1 MGANPVSLAWGT
13 SYSDPGATAFDAGDN
28 ASVAIVTNYLPAGFV
43 DSSVPGD
50 YWVTYTAQDSK
61 GNSTNTNRL
70 VNVIMANNGNNV
82 GADGFTDSL
91 RYALGGTGPEPLK
104 TFECPSSSITPGTN
118 GTKNLVMTYFAR
130 TNENVSLLPWAS
142 ANLASSNGWTT
153 NGIIVTIL
161 SNVATNG
168 TILEKRQATTPA
180 TNSQK
185 FMRLRSIFTQ

>member
-1 MGANPVSLAWGT
+1 MGP
-13 SYSDPGATAFDAGDN
+13 SYVDGGATASDAGDN
-28 ASVAIVTNYLPAGFV
+28 ASVPVVTVNPV
-43 DSSVPGD
+43 DSSVPGE
-50 YWVTYTAQDSK
+50 YSVTYTAQDSK

-153 NGIIVTIL
+153 NGIVVTIL

-168 TILEKRQATTPA
+168 TNLEKRQATTPA
-180 TNSQK
+180 TGSQK
-185 FMRLRSIFTQ
+185 FLRLRSIFTE